1 MRPKAKLSLF
11 IFKTLEKEKKNKIV
25 DTAAARTELNSPY
38 LLLVLFDPNYL
49 SYSNYPVWML

>member
-25 DTAAARTELNSPY
+25 GTAAARTELNSPY

-49 SYSNYPVWML
+49 PYSNYPV